1 MMKCVYVCLC
11 VTFLLILPS
20 PCQADDIYI
29 MVKCMSVTFLLIFPS
44 PCQADDIYIMMKCMS
59 VAFLLTFFYPPSLC
73 WDKLHAGRRPAMEG
87 TMAR

>member
-1 MMKCVYVCLC
+1 MGNVRAKRSEGGDFPRGQRLETSWQGGGDY
-11 VTFLLILPS
+11 
-20 PCQADDIYI
+20 DDGGD
-29 MVKCMSVTFLLIFPS
+29 
-44 PCQADDIYIMMKCMS
+44 DDIYIMMKCMS